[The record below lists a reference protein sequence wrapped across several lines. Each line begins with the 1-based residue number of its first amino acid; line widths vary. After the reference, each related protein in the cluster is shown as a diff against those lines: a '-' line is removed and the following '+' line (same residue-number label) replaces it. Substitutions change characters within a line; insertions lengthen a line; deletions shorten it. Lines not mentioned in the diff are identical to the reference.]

1 MAAFAHVG
9 FGRER
14 INAGWANNGADDL
27 LTFNALNMLVG
38 SQIAPQLLVGSFVL
52 DGVLERHP
60 RLVVVVE
67 EVGID
72 WLPHLVT
79 TLEVMVGR
87 TPEVLHDGEYR
98 PGNLERGGY
107 RLPLTPTEYL
117 QRQVRVSPLPASQPI
132 AGVLEQVPD
141 LLAFCS
147 DYPHVEG
154 TADAVAICERQL
166 RDVDAHVRNSFF
178 AGAGDLIGV

>member
-1 MAAFAHVG
+1 M
-9 FGRER
+9 
-14 INAGWANNGADDL
+14 
-27 LTFNALNMLVG
+27 
-38 SQIAPQLLVGSFVL
+38 VL

-60 RLVVVVE
+60 GLVVVAE

-87 TPEVLHDGEYR
+87 TPEILHDGEYR

-117 QRQVRVSPLPASQPI
+117 QRQVRASPLPASQPI
-132 AGVLEQVPD
+132 AGVLQQVPPD

-166 RDVDAHVRNSFF
+166 RDVDAHVRESFF